1 MINRTEKI
9 ISRINE
15 LAAVSEDADGITR
28 RFGTTA
34 FLEAGNKVLHWM
46 RQAGL
51 QARIDAIGN
60 VRGIWHAAG
69 DVGRGAGDD
78 GVRGLAG
85 DGKVGGSAG
94 GGDVRS
100 AAGGGNVGEL
110 SGGGKIRTL
119 VIASHID
126 TVRNAG
132 RWDGPL
138 GVLMGLD
145 LLENIIA
152 SKKRLPFH
160 IELIAFCDEEGVRFH
175 STYLG
180 SKVVAGLL
188 EPELL
193 HRKDEEGIE
202 LEEVIRLIGGDPA
215 ALGREAIAP
224 EDWMGYFEIH
234 IEQGPVL
241 YEKKIPAALVRAIAG
256 QIRAEVVIKGVA
268 GHAGTV
274 PMDMRKDALC
284 GASEFVLE
292 IEKLALADKHVL
304 TATVGKL
311 QIPNAASNVIPG
323 EVVCSLDLRSAD
335 QRVLSE
341 AYKEIGI
348 LCAAIGHRRGI
359 DIGLHVQQATP
370 PVDCDV
376 RMNGLLAQSIREAGY
391 EVLSLVSGAGHDAVA
406 VSAVSPVAM
415 LFVRCYKGISH
426 NPLEDVEAEDIT
438 AAIGICDNFIHQ
450 LTEIWRYQP

>member
-1 MINRTEKI
+1 MTIRTEKI
-9 ISRINE
+9 ISRIHE
-15 LAAVSEDADGITR
+15 LAAISEEADGITR
-28 RFGTTA
+28 RFGTAA
-34 FLEAGNKVLHWM
+34 FVEAGKKVLHWM
-46 RQAGL
+46 REAGL

-60 VRGIWHAAG
+60 VRGVWHAAG
-69 DVGRGAGDD
+69 DDGRGAGE
-78 GVRGLAG
+78 
-85 DGKVGGSAG
+85 
-94 GGDVRS
+94 GDVRS
-100 AAGGGNVGEL
+100 PAGE
-110 SGGGKIRTL
+110 GKVRTL
-119 VIASHID
+119 VIGSHID

-138 GVLMGLD
+138 GVIMGLD

-152 SKKRLPFH
+152 SKKRFPFH

-180 SKVVAGLL
+180 SKVVAGGF
-188 EPELL
+188 EQALL
-193 HRKDEEGIE
+193 HRKDEDGIE
-202 LEEVIRLIGGDPA
+202 LGEVIRLIGGDPA
-215 ALGREAIAP
+215 RLGQEAIAA
-224 EDWMGYFEIH
+224 EEWLGYFEIH

-241 YEKKIPAALVRAIAG
+241 YEKKIPAALVKAIAG
-256 QIRAEVVIKGVA
+256 QIRAEVVFSGFA

-292 IEKLALADKHVL
+292 IEKLALADKQVL
-304 TATVGKL
+304 VATVGKL
-311 QIPNAASNVIPG
+311 QIPGAASNVIPG

-335 QRVLSE
+335 RQVLSAAFE
-341 AYKEIGI
+341 EIGV
-348 LCAAIGHRRGI
+348 LCRAIGHRRGI
-359 DIGLHVQQATP
+359 EIGLKVQQATQP
-370 PVDCDV
+370 IDCDT
-376 RMNGLLAQSIREAGY
+376 RMNGLLARSIREAGY

-426 NPLEDVEAEDIT
+426 NPQEDVEAEDIT